1 MQIRSDKVYVESTE
15 HQISDSFVHNFYLST
30 VIAQLNYLRAKD
42 FKLKKVSLQQLSIIT
57 LRNNV
62 K

>member
-15 HQISDSFVHNFYLST
+15 HQIWFICAYYNFYLST

-42 FKLKKVSLQQLSIIT
+42 FKLKKVSLQQLS
-57 LRNNV
+57 
-62 K
+62 